1 MNTLNH
7 KYLIKSVG
15 IGKDKI
21 FVELIPEKIVT
32 IPLNYTEKLKKA
44 NIKQLEN
51 FRIIGNGVGIYFED
65 IDEDISVDGI
75 VKDFIDNYQKIVV
88 TLPNDIVSKL
98 DEYAVIHHYS
108 IDEVIH
114 NALNKEIKWKNIV
127 KVIKR

>member
-51 FRIIGNGVGIYFED
+51 FRIIGNGVGIHFED

-98 DEYAVIHHYS
+98 DEYAVIHNYS

-114 NALNKEIKWKNIV
+114 NALNKEIK
-127 KVIKR
+127 

>member
-21 FVELIPEKIVT
+21 FVELIPERIIA

-51 FRIIGNGVGIYFED
+51 FRIIGNGVGIHFED

-75 VKDFIDNYQKIVV
+75 VRDFIDNYQRIVI
-88 TLPNDIVSKL
+88 TLPNNIISKL
-98 DEYAVIHHYS
+98 DEYAILHHYS

-114 NALNKEIKWKNIV
+114 NALKDKYEL
-127 KVIKR
+127 